1 VPALLLGALL
11 LAFLVLYH
19 VPWLVIDPRNRDWGA
34 ACKDSILCAGALLVA
49 VTAGGRRDSVSVTT

>member
-1 VPALLLGALL
+1 VPALALAGLL
-11 LAFLVLYH
+11 LLFLLMYH

-49 VTAGGRRDSVSVTT
+49 VTARTVVRRPEL